1 MRQKT
6 IYIITV
12 ILSFFIGVGSILV
25 INHFYPLNVKQ
36 LETINTVS
44 VTETDRIKSSIDK
57 VYDSVVVI
65 ESYKGNTQISSGS
78 GFVYKK
84 DDKKGYIITNYH
96 VVDGSSSLK
105 VKYMN
110 GETVDA
116 NVLGGDEY
124 SDIAVLSVDAS
135 SVLQVA
141 EIGDSTKLELGDTL
155 FTVGTPVDSDYM
167 GTVTKGILSGKD
179 RTVTVSLTNGSFMME
194 VLQTDA
200 AINPGNS
207 GGPLVNINGEVIGV
221 NSLKLVQDEIEGM
234 GFAIP
239 IELVM
244 SSVDR
249 LEKGEEIKRP
259 LLGVSLLDV
268 DSTYMLY
275 RNNIFLDESIEQ
287 GVVVVEVQE
296 ESTASLAELQKGDVI
311 LEIDGV
317 QIENTAHFRFVLYK
331 YNIGD
336 KINVKYYRDKKISD
350 VEIELKDAL
359 EG

>member
-1 MRQKT
+1 MRQKI
-6 IYIITV
+6 IYIVTV
-12 ILSFFIGVGSILV
+12 ILSFFIGAGSILLL
-25 INHFYPLNVKQ
+25 NHFFPFNVKQ
-36 LETINTVS
+36 LETITNVS
-44 VTETDRIKSSIDK
+44 VTESNTIKSSIDK

-65 ESYKGNTQISSGS
+65 ENYKGNTQISSGS

-84 DDKKGYIITNYH
+84 DEENGYIITNYH
-96 VVDGSSSLK
+96 VVDGASSLK

-116 NVLGGDEY
+116 KVLGGDEY
-124 SDIAVLSVDAS
+124 SDIAVLSVSAN
-135 SVLQVA
+135 SVIQVA
-141 EIGDSTKLELGDTL
+141 QIGDSTKLELGDTL
-155 FTVGTPVDSDYM
+155 FTVGTPVDGDYM

-179 RTVTVSLTNGSFMME
+179 RTVTVRLSNGSFMME

-221 NSLKLVQDEIEGM
+221 NSLKLVLDEIEGM

-244 SSVDR
+244 ASVDR

-275 RNNIFLDESIEQ
+275 RNNIFLDEDIEQ
-287 GVVVVEVQE
+287 GVVIVEVE
-296 ESTASLAELQKGDVI
+296 KESVADMAKLQKGDVI
-311 LEIDGV
+311 LEIDGIKV
-317 QIENTAHFRFVLYK
+317 ENTAHFRFVLYK

-336 KINVKYYRDKKISD
+336 KITVKYYRDKKIND
-350 VEIELKDAL
+350 AEFVLKDSL